1 MGIVATGV
9 GYAAR
14 WRRYHGVHG
23 PTEVRRRNAVL
34 FGTGLV
40 VLAIALL
47 GPLDWL
53 GERRLLA
60 GHMVAHLLIVSVAPA
75 LLLIGVPRVAWPAAV
90 VNLGPRRTAV
100 VCAVGA
106 IGAVWLLHVPAVLD
120 SGLQNAWLNDLQHAG
135 LLLAGLALAWP
146 LAGPQPLAGLAAVAY
161 LVVVELGIGVLGVW
175 LTWFPTV
182 VYDSYLEVPR
192 LWIASAKTDQ
202 SVAGAIVL
210 VVAEPFV
217 AVQVAILF
225 IRALSDADEDD
236 LDDDGQDLERA

>member
-1 MGIVATGV
+1 M
-9 GYAAR
+9 
-14 WRRYHGVHG
+14 
-23 PTEVRRRNAVL
+23 L